1 MKLTRKRAVWEYS
14 FIGNKRFPPDRG
26 KIMAKKT
33 RRPQAQKGR
42 NEDWMRAR
50 LDHANRE
57 NTRPAGN
64 VYKRKPK
71 HAAHA
76 YEN

>member
-1 MKLTRKRAVWEYS
+1 
-14 FIGNKRFPPDRG
+14 
-26 KIMAKKT
+26 MAKKT